1 MKLGVLW
8 WSSEPGF
15 GSPTSEIQ
23 GQPLGRAP
31 RLHKLHSIEEKE
43 REKIRGGEKRKKIKQ
58 KRTERQNP
66 KTNGKSNIK

>member
-8 WSSEPGF
+8 WSSERGF

-31 RLHKLHSIEEKE
+31 RLHKLHGIEEKE
-43 REKIRGGEKRKKIKQ
+43 REKMRGGERRKNQTKKN
-58 KRTERQNP
+58 R
-66 KTNGKSNIK
+66 KTKPQDKW